1 MADAYLSQLSISL
14 NSKESTVVDLSI
26 KDESPKKAEDI
37 LNTLITVYN
46 EQWVQDRN
54 LVAESTSQFISERLA
69 VIEADLGHVDN
80 NISSYKSRNFAARR
94 TAGFEHVYDAG
105 SE

>member
-1 MADAYLSQLSISL
+1 MPEEIYFFHTQPNLLADAYLSRLSISL

-46 EQWVQDRN
+46 EQWV
-54 LVAESTSQFISERLA
+54 
-69 VIEADLGHVDN
+69 
-80 NISSYKSRNFAARR
+80 
-94 TAGFEHVYDAG
+94 
-105 SE
+105 